1 MKRIIL
7 TTSIAAMLF
16 TACNNRHIAVSYPQ
30 TKTVE
35 QSDEYFGV
43 AVNDPYR
50 WLEDDRSAETEAWV
64 EAENKVTFDYLS
76 KIPFREKLKNHLTEI
91 TDYEKYGTPFKKNG
105 KYYFY
110 KNDGLQN
117 QSILYVQE
125 TLNSEASV
133 LLDPNKLSED
143 GTVALKSIS
152 FSKDGRYLAY
162 TISRNGSDWQEIFVM
177 DLKSGELLPDH
188 IEWAKFTDAS
198 WYKNGFFYSAYD
210 APKKTKGSEFSEV
223 NEYHKIYYHLIG
235 TSQEKDQ
242 LVFQNVNEPKHFY
255 GIGVSEDE
263 TMIYMSESGAGLG
276 NDLWFANV
284 DNNIHRINFYK
295 VTPDN
300 NQEKEYMPV
309 EKVGN
314 RIFILT
320 NEDAP
325 KYKVMETNAFRL
337 DKKYWNDFLPENQH
351 VIDGVNIIGKFFFV
365 NYQQDASSHLYR
377 YDLTGKLIN
386 EIQLP
391 TIGSAGI
398 SGDKDDAEAF
408 ISFTSF
414 TFPNTIYSYNTESN
428 EMKLFRKPEVKF
440 TPDDYV
446 TEQVFYA
453 SKDGTKIPMFITYK
467 KGVVKNGKNPVLI
480 YGYGGFNATYKPSFS
495 TSRLPFLE
503 SGGIYCLAGI
513 RGGGEYGEE
522 WHVAGTKM
530 QKQNV
535 FDDFIAAAEYMISE
549 KYTSSEKLA
558 CIGGSNGGLLVGAV
572 VNQRPDLF
580 AVAIPQVGVMDM
592 LRYHKFTIGWNWA
605 SDYGTSEDSKEMFEY
620 LLAYSPLHAVKPT
633 KFPAML
639 ITTADHDDRVVPA
652 HSFKYA
658 AAVQANNIGKNPTL
672 IRIDAKAGHGG
683 GKPIAKVIEEQADT
697 YSFIMWNLGME
708 Y

>member
-1 MKRIIL
+1 M
-7 TTSIAAMLF
+7 TAIAVTMM
-16 TACNNRHIAVSYPQ
+16 TACNNRQIAVNYPE

-43 AVNDPYR
+43 TVNDPYR

-76 KIPFREKLKNHLTEI
+76 KIPFRNKLKDRLTEL
-91 TDYEKYGTPFKKNG
+91 TNYEKYGTPFKKND

-117 QSILYVQE
+117 QSVLYVQE
-125 TLNSEASV
+125 SLDGEASV
-133 LLDPNKLSED
+133 VLDPNKLSKD
-143 GTVALKSIS
+143 GTVALKSVS
-152 FSKDGRYLAY
+152 FSKNGKYLAY
-162 TISRNGSDWQEIFVM
+162 TISRSGSDWQEIYVV
-177 DLKSGELLPDH
+177 DLKSGELLNDH
-188 IEWAKFTDAS
+188 ILWAKFTDAA
-198 WYKNGFFYSAYD
+198 WYKDGFFYSAYD

-235 TSQEKDQ
+235 TPQEKDQ
-242 LVFQNVNEPKHFY
+242 LIFQNPNEPKHFY
-255 GIGVSEDE
+255 GIGVSDDE
-263 TMIYMSESGAGLG
+263 QMIYMSESGAGLG

-284 DNNIHRINFYK
+284 DNNVHRIHLYN

-300 NQEKEYMPV
+300 HQEKEYMPL
-309 EKVGN
+309 EKIGN

-320 NEDAP
+320 NENAP
-325 KYKVMETNAFRL
+325 KYKVMETDAFRL
-337 DKKYWNDFLPENQH
+337 DKKYWKDFLPENKH
-351 VIDGVNIIGKFFFV
+351 VIDGAGVIGGKFFV

-377 YDLTGKLIN
+377 YDLNGKLLN
-386 EIQLP
+386 EIELP
-391 TIGSAGI
+391 IIGSAGI

-414 TFPNTIYSYNTESN
+414 TFPTTIYSYDAESN
-428 EMKLFRKPEVKF
+428 EMKIFRQPDVKF

-446 TEQVFYA
+446 TEQVFYE
-453 SKDGTKIPMFITYK
+453 SKDGTKVPMFITHK
-467 KGVVKNGKNPVLI
+467 KGIVKNGKNPTLI

-503 SGGIYCLAGI
+503 NGGIYCLAGI

-535 FDDFIAAAEYMISE
+535 FDDFIAAAEYMIAE
-549 KYTSSEKLA
+549 KYTSSQKLA
-558 CIGGSNGGLLVGAV
+558 CIGASNGGLLVGAV
-572 VNQRPDLF
+572 VNQRPDLY
-580 AVAIPQVGVMDM
+580 AVAIPEVGVMDM

-605 SDYGTSEDSKEMFEY
+605 SDYGTSEDSKEMFDY
-620 LLAYSPLHAVKPT
+620 LLAYSPLQTVKPT
-633 KFPAML
+633 KFPAMF

-658 AAVQANNIGKNPTL
+658 AAVQANNTGKNPTL
-672 IRIDAKAGHGG
+672 IRIDTKAGHGG
-683 GKPIAKVIEEQADT
+683 GKPVAKVIEEQADI
-697 YSFIMWNLGME
+697 YSFIFWNLGMKF
-708 Y
+708 